1 MDNVQKHIYVLI
13 LAGGGGT
20 RLWPQSRDA
29 NPKQFLKLFNGKSL
43 FQLTVDRAV
52 KLTNADHIFINTN
65 EKYKDEVK
73 KQSGIIPAENIISE
87 PIRRDTALAHGVG
100 AAYIFHKDPD
110 AIICNFASDH
120 IISPLSVFE
129 KQFSKVV
136 KIASERDEVVT
147 VGIPPKFPHTGM
159 GHIRARKPVSSDDEE
174 VLWGEKFV
182 EKPPLEV
189 AEKYTESGEYY
200 WNANLYTYKAKLF
213 LNLLKKH
220 APKTY
225 ALLPKLIAAIGTD
238 TEKQV
243 LQQVYQMAPSIS
255 IDYAVAENLKKF
267 ICVPAKFD
275 WSDVGDWSEMWK
287 QLTKDDTGNVVV
299 GNKQKHINLDSE
311 NNMIILDKKLIATS
325 NIKNMIIIDTPD
337 ALLICSKKDS
347 QSVKKIVE
355 LLKEKELKQY
365 V

>member
-1 MDNVQKHIYVLI
+1 MEKISNHVYVLI

-20 RLWPQSRDA
+20 RLWPKSRDA
-29 NPKQFLKLFNGKSL
+29 NPKQFLKLFEGKSL
-43 FQLTVDRAV
+43 FELTLERAL
-52 KLTNADHIFINTN
+52 KLTEAKNIFISTN
-65 EKYKDEVK
+65 EKYRAEVK
-73 KQSGIIPAENIISE
+73 KQCGQIPLENIIAE

-100 AAYIFHKDPD
+100 AAYIYRKDPE

-120 IISPLSVFE
+120 IISPLSVFV
-129 KQFSKVV
+129 KQFNKVI
-136 KIASERDEVVT
+136 KLAGERNEVVT

-159 GHIRARKPVSSDDEE
+159 GHIRARKPVNSDDEE

-182 EKPPLEV
+182 EKPPLEI

-213 LNLLKKH
+213 LDLLKIH

-225 ALLPKLIAAIGTD
+225 VLLPKLIEAIGT
-238 TEKQV
+238 EKENEI
-243 LQQVYQMAPSIS
+243 LQQTFQMAPSIS
-255 IDYAVAENLKKF
+255 IDYAVAENLKRF
-267 ICVPAKFD
+267 VCIPAKFD

-287 QLTKDDTGNVVV
+287 QLSKDAQGNVVL
-299 GNKQKHINLDSE
+299 GTKSKYINFESE

-355 LLKEKELKQY
+355 LLKEKEMKNFL
-365 V
+365 